1 MFFFF
6 LVIFL
11 WISFGVFGAGWLGI
25 LFGIWRILW
34 GIEGGGSY
42 LDFFWHFISHFM
54 ILFGDSLG
62 DWVGSYLEFFSI

>member
-1 MFFFF
+1 MEFLIWGFIWDFGVVFFF

-11 WISFGVFGAGWLGI
+11 WISFGVFGAGWLRI

-42 LDFFWHFISHFM
+42 LDFFG
-54 ILFGDSLG
+54 ILFLIS
-62 DWVGSYLEFFSI
+62 